1 MRSFLLLLLIISSLT
16 TIQAQDEKAKEPL
29 VHSVLFWL
37 KNPESKSDRF
47 AFEAAIQKLI
57 ANNPQ
62 KISGYLGKPA
72 NTEARGEVDPS
83 FTYFYQMTFADA
95 TAEAA
100 YQIDPTHLAC
110 VAEAE
115 HLWEKVIVYD
125 AAPIE

>member
-1 MRSFLLLLLIISSLT
+1 MRSFLLLLIISSLT

-29 VHSVLFWL
+29 VHTVLFWL
-37 KNPESKSDRF
+37 KNPESKSDRI

-72 NTEARGEVDPS
+72 NTEARGVGDPS
-83 FTYFYQMTFADA
+83 LTYFYQMTFADA

-100 YQIDPTHLAC
+100 YQIDPTHLAF

>member
-1 MRSFLLLLLIISSLT
+1 MRSFLLLFLITTTLT
-16 TIQAQDEKAKEPL
+16 TIQAQDKKANEPL
-29 VHSVLFWL
+29 IHTVLFWL
-37 KNPESKSDRF
+37 KSPESKPDRI
-47 AFEAAIQKLI
+47 AFETAIQKLI

-72 NTEARGEVDPS
+72 NTEARGVVDPS
-83 FTYFYQMTFADA
+83 FTYLYQMTFADA

-100 YQIDPTHLAC
+100 YQIDPTHLAFI
-110 VAEAE
+110 AEAK

>member
-1 MRSFLLLLLIISSLT
+1 MRSFLLLLIISSLT
-16 TIQAQDEKAKEPL
+16 TVQAQDKKAKEPL
-29 VHSVLFWL
+29 VHTVLFWL
-37 KNPESKSDRF
+37 KNPESKSDSI

-72 NTEARGEVDPS
+72 NTEARGVVDSS

-100 YQIDPTHLAC
+100 YQIDLTHLAF

-115 HLWEKVIVYD
+115 HLW
-125 AAPIE
+125 

>member
-1 MRSFLLLLLIISSLT
+1 MRSFLLLLIISSLT
-16 TIQAQDEKAKEPL
+16 TVQAQDKKAKEPL
-29 VHSVLFWL
+29 VHTVLFWL
-37 KNPESKSDRF
+37 KNPESKSDSI

-72 NTEARGEVDPS
+72 NTEARGVVDSS
-83 FTYFYQMTFADA
+83 FTYFYKMTFADA

-100 YQIDPTHLAC
+100 YQIDLTHLAF

>member
-1 MRSFLLLLLIISSLT
+1 MRSFLLFLLITTTLT
-16 TIQAQDEKAKEPL
+16 TIQAQDKKAKDPL

-37 KNPESKSDRF
+37 KNPDSKPDRI
-47 AFEAAIQKLI
+47 AFEIAIQKLI

-72 NTEARGEVDPS
+72 NTEARGVVDGS
-83 FTYFYQMTFADA
+83 FNYFYQMTFADA

-100 YQIDPTHLAC
+100 YQIDPTHPAF

>member
-1 MRSFLLLLLIISSLT
+1 MRSFLLLLIISSLT
-16 TIQAQDEKAKEPL
+16 TVQAQDKKAKEPL
-29 VHSVLFWL
+29 VHTVLFWL
-37 KNPESKSDRF
+37 KNPESKSDSI
-47 AFEAAIQKLI
+47 AFEVAIQKLI

-62 KISGYLGKPA
+62 KISGYIGKPA
-72 NTEARGEVDPS
+72 NTEARGVVDSS

-100 YQIDPTHLAC
+100 YQIDLTHLAF

-125 AAPIE
+125 ARR

>member
-1 MRSFLLLLLIISSLT
+1 MRSFLLLLIISSLT
-16 TIQAQDEKAKEPL
+16 TIQAQNEKAKEPM
-29 VHSVLFWL
+29 VHTVLFWL
-37 KNPESKSDRF
+37 KNPESKSDRI

-72 NTEARGEVDPS
+72 NTEARGVVDSS

-100 YQIDPTHLAC
+100 YQIDPTHLAF

>member
-1 MRSFLLLLLIISSLT
+1 MRSFLLLLIISSLT
-16 TIQAQDEKAKEPL
+16 TVQAQDKKAKEPL
-29 VHSVLFWL
+29 VNTVLFWL
-37 KNPESKSDRF
+37 KNPESKSDSI

-72 NTEARGEVDPS
+72 NTEARGVVDSS

-100 YQIDPTHLAC
+100 YQIDLTHLAF

>member
-1 MRSFLLLLLIISSLT
+1 MRSFLLLLIISSLT
-16 TIQAQDEKAKEPL
+16 TVQAQDEKAKEPL
-29 VHSVLFWL
+29 VHTVLFWL
-37 KNPESKSDRF
+37 KNPESKSDRI

-72 NTEARGEVDPS
+72 NTEARGVVDSS

-100 YQIDPTHLAC
+100 YQIDLTHLAF

>member
-1 MRSFLLLLLIISSLT
+1 MRSFLLLLIISSLT
-16 TIQAQDEKAKEPL
+16 TIQAQNEKAKEPM
-29 VHSVLFWL
+29 VHTVLFWL

-72 NTEARGEVDPS
+72 NTEARGVVDSS

-100 YQIDPTHLAC
+100 YQIDLTHLAF

-115 HLWEKVIVYD
+115 HLWKKVIVYD

>member
-1 MRSFLLLLLIISSLT
+1 MRNFLLFIFITFSLT
-16 TIQAQDEKAKEPL
+16 TIHAQDGKAKKPL

-37 KNPESKSDRF
+37 KNPENKSDRI

-62 KISGYLGKPA
+62 KVSGYLGVPA
-72 NTEARGEVDPS
+72 NTEARGVVDPS
-83 FTYFYQMTFADA
+83 FTYFYQMTFVDT

-100 YQIDPTHLAC
+100 YQIDPTHLAFIS
-110 VAEAE
+110 EAE

>member
-1 MRSFLLLLLIISSLT
+1 MRSFLLLLIISSLT
-16 TIQAQDEKAKEPL
+16 TIQAQNEKTKEPL
-29 VHSVLFWL
+29 VHTVLFWL
-37 KNPESKSDRF
+37 KNPESKSDRI

-72 NTEARGEVDPS
+72 NTEARGVVDPS

-95 TAEAA
+95 NAEAA
-100 YQIDPTHLAC
+100 YQIDPTHLAF

-115 HLWEKVIVYD
+115 YLWEKVIVYD

>member
-1 MRSFLLLLLIISSLT
+1 MRSFILLLIISSLT
-16 TIQAQDEKAKEPL
+16 TVQAQDKKAKEPL
-29 VHSVLFWL
+29 VHTVLFWL
-37 KNPESKSDRF
+37 KNPESKSDSI
-47 AFEAAIQKLI
+47 AFKAAIQKLI

-72 NTEARGEVDPS
+72 NTEARGVVDSS

-100 YQIDPTHLAC
+100 YQIDLTHLAF

>member
-1 MRSFLLLLLIISSLT
+1 MRNFLLFIFITFNLT
-16 TIQAQDEKAKEPL
+16 TIQAQGEKAKKPL

-37 KNPESKSDRF
+37 KNPENKSDRV
-47 AFEAAIQKLI
+47 AFEVAIQKLI

-62 KISGYLGKPA
+62 KITGYLGKPA
-72 NTEARGEVDPS
+72 NTEARGVVDPS

-100 YQIDPTHLAC
+100 YQIDPTHLAFI
-110 VAEAE
+110 AEAE
-115 HLWEKVIVYD
+115 HLWKKVIVYD

>member
-1 MRSFLLLLLIISSLT
+1 MRSFLLLLIISSLT
-16 TIQAQDEKAKEPL
+16 TVQAQDKKAKEPL
-29 VHSVLFWL
+29 VHTVLFWL
-37 KNPESKSDRF
+37 KNPESKSDSI

-72 NTEARGEVDPS
+72 NTEARGVVDSS

-100 YQIDPTHLAC
+100 YQIDLTHLAF

>member
-1 MRSFLLLLLIISSLT
+1 MRSFLLLLIISSLT
-16 TIQAQDEKAKEPL
+16 TVQAQDKKAKEPL
-29 VHSVLFWL
+29 VHTVLFWL
-37 KNPESKSDRF
+37 KNPESKSDSI
-47 AFEAAIQKLI
+47 AFEVAIQKLI

-62 KISGYLGKPA
+62 KISGYIGKPA
-72 NTEARGEVDPS
+72 NTEARGVVDSS

-100 YQIDPTHLAC
+100 YQIDLTHLAF

>member
-1 MRSFLLLLLIISSLT
+1 MRSFILLLIISSLT
-16 TIQAQDEKAKEPL
+16 TVQAQDKKAKEPL
-29 VHSVLFWL
+29 VHTVLFWL
-37 KNPESKSDRF
+37 KNPESKSDSI

-72 NTEARGEVDPS
+72 NTEARGVVDSS

-100 YQIDPTHLAC
+100 YQIDLTHLAF

>member
-1 MRSFLLLLLIISSLT
+1 MRSFLLLLIISSLT
-16 TIQAQDEKAKEPL
+16 TIQAQNEKAKEPM
-29 VHSVLFWL
+29 VHTVLFWL
-37 KNPESKSDRF
+37 KNPESKSDRI

-72 NTEARGEVDPS
+72 NTEARGVVDSS

-100 YQIDPTHLAC
+100 YQIDLTHLAF

-115 HLWEKVIVYD
+115 HLWKKVIVYD

>member
-1 MRSFLLLLLIISSLT
+1 MRNFLLFIFITLSLT
-16 TIQAQDEKAKEPL
+16 TIQAQDEKAKKPL

-37 KNPESKSDRF
+37 KNPENKSDRV
-47 AFEAAIQKLI
+47 AFEVAIQKLI

-62 KISGYLGKPA
+62 KITGYLGKPA
-72 NTEARGEVDPS
+72 NTEARGVVDPS

-100 YQIDPTHLAC
+100 YQIDPTHLAFI
-110 VAEAE
+110 AEAE
-115 HLWEKVIVYD
+115 HLWKKVIVYD

>member
-1 MRSFLLLLLIISSLT
+1 MRSFLLPLLIISSLT
-16 TIQAQDEKAKEPL
+16 TIKAQDEKAKEPL

-57 ANNPQ
+57 TNNPQ

-72 NTEARGEVDPS
+72 NTEARGVVDPS

-100 YQIDPTHLAC
+100 YQIDPTHLAF

-125 AAPIE
+125 AAPIK